1 MPHFLWQFSVW
12 CLSSHIF
19 LGQESWLGGAMIA
32 VTQYKSG
39 FKKPNIPDPEAK
51 KSGHI
56 EEAVPSCYL
65 GSCVVKTIPSLRY
78 SFIPYK

>member
-1 MPHFLWQFSVW
+1 
-12 CLSSHIF
+12 
-19 LGQESWLGGAMIA
+19 MIA

-39 FKKPNIPDPEAK
+39 FKKPNIPDPEGK

-65 GSCVVKTIPSLRY
+65 GSCVVKTIPGLRY
-78 SFIPYK
+78 SFTPCN